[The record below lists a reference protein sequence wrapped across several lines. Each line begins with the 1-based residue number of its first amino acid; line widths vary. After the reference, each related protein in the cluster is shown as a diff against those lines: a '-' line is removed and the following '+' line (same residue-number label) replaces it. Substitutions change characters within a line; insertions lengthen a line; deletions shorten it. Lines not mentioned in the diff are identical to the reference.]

1 MTGNGGSGGVRAGDV
16 HPAEVLASL
25 GDALFLVA
33 PDDKVV
39 FVNSRLEELGSLK
52 ASEIVGR
59 PYNCLFGHF
68 AALTGTSGRTLNDL
82 FSALDQLAQSPLVE
96 FSIRSPAP
104 RELQCRFF
112 ALPISPA
119 GEPTGWGGVIRDI
132 SALFA
137 QAALRTRTLLTLSDE
152 LRSSFV
158 LIKGF
163 AGTLLSDPDR
173 WLEEE
178 RREFLEKIA
187 HSTDASIELLE
198 HVRDMAQL
206 QLADLKLECRATDFK
221 RLTLQVT
228 QRLMVENADLKLQV
242 SLPDELPQVDLDALR
257 ILRALYTLLNSVTR
271 LASYGSELGVGVEHQ
286 AGRIQVNITYQGV
299 DISERLTR
307 QDFGYLAEN
316 RRDAPGEHRDLD
328 LGLYVAGGIFQAHGG
343 RVWTDTSSPPNT
355 VIHIVLP
362 LESRSTGA
370 IVPELPLYDQRR
382 RALDVSSERWN
393 TALCAKLL
401 VIEDDALMA
410 RLLKV
415 QLELGGYRVV
425 SAAEG
430 ELGIHLAM
438 IEVPD
443 LILLDIYLPDGD
455 GFAFCRRLREF
466 TAAPI
471 IMITASSK
479 EEDMIHGLSAGAD
492 DYLRKPLRN
501 TELLARIQACLRRSL
516 VADLSR
522 QVHGEPVMQVG
533 ELVINFGDR
542 QVTVGGKPV
551 DLTPIEYKL
560 LHYLA
565 MNAGRVLTHD
575 QIVSK
580 VWGPVFK
587 QETQYLWVNIS
598 RLRGKIERN
607 PRKPEYILTERGVG
621 YYFPTPD
628 SASAPHGLHADAS

>member
-1 MTGNGGSGGVRAGDV
+1 MTDSDSSGSTQAQSIPPED
-16 HPAEVLASL
+16 VLASL
-25 GDALFLVA
+25 GDGLFLVA
-33 PDDKVV
+33 PDDRIV
-39 FVNSRLEELGSLK
+39 FSNAKLEELSGLK
-52 ASEIVGR
+52 TSEVAGR
-59 PYNCLFGHF
+59 PYNSLFGHF
-68 AALTGTSGRTLNDL
+68 AALTRTPGRTLNDL
-82 FSALDQLAQSPLVE
+82 FSALDRLAEFPLVE
-96 FSIRSPAP
+96 FSVRDPVP

-119 GEPTGWGGVIRDI
+119 GEPAGWGAVIRDI

-137 QAALRTRTLLTLSDE
+137 QAALHTRTLLTLSGE
-152 LRSSFV
+152 MRSSFV

-163 AGTLLSDPDR
+163 AGTLLSDPGR

-178 RREFLEKIA
+178 RREFLEKIV
-187 HSTDASIELLE
+187 HSTDTSIELLE
-198 HVRDMAQL
+198 HVRDMTQL

-221 RLTLQVT
+221 RLILQVT
-228 QRLMVENADLKLQV
+228 QRLMVENADLKLQLC
-242 SLPDELPQVDLDALR
+242 LPDELPQVDLDALR
-257 ILRALYTLLNSVTR
+257 ILRALYTLLKNVTR
-271 LASYGSELGVGVEHQ
+271 LASYGSEIGISVEHQ

-307 QDFGYLAEN
+307 QDFGYLAGN
-316 RRDAPGEHRDLD
+316 MRDGSGEHRDLD

-343 RVWTDTSSPPNT
+343 RVWTDTDSAPNT
-355 VIHIVLP
+355 VVRIVLP
-362 LESRSTGA
+362 LESRSVGV
-370 IVPELPLYDQRR
+370 IVPELPVYDLRR
-382 RALDVSSERWN
+382 RVLDGNIERWYAPFN
-393 TALCAKLL
+393 AKIL
-401 VIEDDALMA
+401 VIEDDMLMT

-425 SAAEG
+425 SATEG

-466 TAAPI
+466 TTAPI
-471 IMITASSK
+471 IIITASGK
-479 EEDMIHGLSAGAD
+479 EEDMIHGLGAGAD

-501 TELLARIQACLRRSL
+501 NELLARIQACLRRSL

-522 QVHGEPVMQVG
+522 QFHGEPVIQAG
-533 ELVINFGDR
+533 ELVINFNDR
-542 QVTVGGKPV
+542 QVTIGGKPV

-560 LHYLA
+560 LHFLA

-598 RLRGKIERN
+598 RLRTKIEKD

-628 SASAPHGLHADAS
+628 SPTGQREPDASAS